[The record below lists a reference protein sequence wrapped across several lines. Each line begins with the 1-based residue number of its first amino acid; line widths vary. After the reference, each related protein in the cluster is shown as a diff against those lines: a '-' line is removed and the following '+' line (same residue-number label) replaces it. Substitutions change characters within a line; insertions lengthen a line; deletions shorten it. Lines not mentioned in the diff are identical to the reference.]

1 MAKAQEG
8 SNVEVHY
15 TGTLEDESV
24 FDTSKERGPLP
35 FKVGEGK
42 VIPGFEQA
50 VVGMEEGETKN
61 VSLAPDEAYGDHQ
74 EQLIM
79 QVEKNEIPEGIEV
92 GSVLQAD
99 MQGQPVYFTVTEIGD
114 EKVTVDGNHPLAG
127 KKLNFEIELVKT
139 D

>member
-1 MAKAQEG
+1 MSTAQEG

-15 TGTLEDESV
+15 TGTLDDETV
-24 FDTSKERGPLP
+24 FDSSEGREPLP

-50 VVGMEEGETKN
+50 VVGMAEGDSKQVTLSPE
-61 VSLAPDEAYGDHQ
+61 DAYGEHQ
-74 EQLIM
+74 KELVM
-79 QVEKNEIPEGIEV
+79 EVPAGDIPEGVEV

-99 MQGQPVYFTVTEIGD
+99 MQGQPVYFTVVGMND

-127 KKLNFEIELVKT
+127 KNLNFDIKLVAVK
-139 D
+139 